1 MSGVEVVPAPSSGLV
16 EFSYAALDP
25 SAEAVVR
32 DAAEIIHGVQKAY
45 TSEVARQLLRAKNA
59 LPHGAFELW
68 VRDVLDIKLRTARY
82 HLENARWLDDK
93 PATLA
98 DLPPTVVHALADRRT
113 PSEIVSGVVADA
125 LAGAALDAGS
135 IRAKLAVAGA
145 ERRELKAAQKRS
157 PKLTAA
163 EMRVRRTR
171 QAERYAAERVQ
182 VAAKAEAEQE
192 QAERELRLLPLAQM
206 VAGLGADTVAA
217 LLALLPLYQDRETFT
232 ALLREVAP

>member
-1 MSGVEVVPAPSSGLV
+1 MSGVEVVPGPFSSLV
-16 EFSYAALDP
+16 EFSYAVLDP

-59 LPHGAFELW
+59 LPHGAFEPW

-98 DLPPTVVHALADRRT
+98 DLPPTVVHALADRRA

-125 LAGAALDAGS
+125 HAGAALDAGS
-135 IRAKLAVAGA
+135 IRAKLAAA
-145 ERRELKAAQKRS
+145 KLEQWELKVAQKRS

-163 EMRVRRTR
+163 EMRVRRKR
-171 QAERYAAERVQ
+171 QAERDAAERAQ
-182 VAAKAEAEQE
+182 AAAKGEAE

-206 VAGLGADTVAA
+206 VAGLGPDTVAA
-217 LLALLPLYQDRETFT
+217 LLALLPLYQERETFT
-232 ALLREVAP
+232 ALLREGAP